1 MAFESRFLYFSDLKF
16 DVVFHIVEVIQA
28 GVWTAT
34 LCVDSD
40 FRLLFWDCVVGG
52 LMGIAI
58 K

>member
-40 FRLLFWDCVVGG
+40 FRYCSG
-52 LMGIAI
+52 LVQVEE
-58 K
+58 